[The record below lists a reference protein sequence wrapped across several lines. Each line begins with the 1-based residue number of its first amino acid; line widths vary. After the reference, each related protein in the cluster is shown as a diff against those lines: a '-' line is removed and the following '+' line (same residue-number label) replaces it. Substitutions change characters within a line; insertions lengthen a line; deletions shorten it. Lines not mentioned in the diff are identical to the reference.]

1 MSLRHTSV
9 RRTTAPDKLEVHLT
23 DVETR
28 ICDLLHDCSKF
39 LHIEKGIETS
49 CRIAGG
55 WVRDKVNIPPSY
67 LSYDST
73 FSLETAAWFP
83 KQ

>member
-1 MSLRHTSV
+1 MSLHNTSV

-28 ICDLLHDCSKF
+28 ICELLHECSKF
-39 LHIEKGIETS
+39 LREEKGIKTS

-55 WVRDKVNIPPSY
+55 WVRDKVNTPP
-67 LSYDST
+67 LA
-73 FSLETAAWFP
+73 FHP
-83 KQ
+83 